1 MNIYQNVPEQFHKQY
16 LETLAL
22 LSEEKGSERKR
33 VDGEIYKGRSAEG
46 KMSGQKAVSD
56 VAARNPKKH
65 GRNNIW
71 LWIGRAGAAAA
82 AVFFTALVLYAADPA
97 LAANLPAIGHIFS
110 ALQDRFG
117 FGQIPEEGT
126 VILVPEETNPA
137 PSSET
142 QSEAGTHTAPV
153 NAFDANASNTQEANA
168 ANDPASVSD
177 KAGSIRVNP
186 YQATDNGVTL
196 SVEEYYASNQAI
208 FLGIRMV
215 TEEPLSQDL
224 TDKMI
229 FLSTETYSFR
239 ADDPHSGSW
248 DFEFERIDDHTFL
261 GIMRIDYVTIGK
273 DLRKYT
279 EAVKK
284 AEETG
289 ATAPVLSAETE
300 SQYVSY
306 YEIPESF
313 DLDIAF
319 KSLWIYHT
327 GETAGTSRQSIK
339 GSWNISGIPIQ
350 QNAEGM
356 QTISVNEVNEEG
368 FGIYR
373 IELSPLEM
381 TIYPVEPIDH
391 DTFTMV
397 LDRDGQMLHSGGNN
411 CYQLAV
417 QGHDISEITI
427 YICDYVEYMDELKGY
442 ILSHDSEASKSILD
456 EHCLYSKVIMLE

>member
-22 LSEEKGSERKR
+22 LSEGKLPEGKR
-33 VDGEIYKGRSAEG
+33 TDGEIYKAGSTDG
-46 KMSGQKAVSD
+46 NMSGRKAVSD
-56 VAARNPKKH
+56 AAVRNQKKH
-65 GRNNIW
+65 GRNKIW
-71 LWIGRAGAAAA
+71 LWIGHAGATAAA
-82 AVFFTALVLYAADPA
+82 IFLAALLLCAANPA
-97 LAANLPAIGHIFS
+97 LAANLPVIGHIFS

-126 VILVPEETNPA
+126 VILIPEDMNPET
-137 PSSET
+137 SSET
-142 QSEAGTHTAPV
+142 HAETDPQTAP
-153 NAFDANASNTQEANA
+153 DL
-168 ANDPASVSD
+168 
-177 KAGSIRVNP
+177 NP

-215 TEEPLSQDL
+215 TEEPLPQDL

-239 ADDPHSGSW
+239 ADDPFSGSW

-261 GIMRIDYVTIGK
+261 GIMRIDYATIGK

-306 YEIPESF
+306 YDIPEAF

-319 KSLWIYHT
+319 KSLWIYQT
-327 GETAGTSRQSIK
+327 GETTGTSRQSIK

-350 QNAEGM
+350 QNTQGM
-356 QTISVNEVNEEG
+356 RTISVNEVNEEG
-368 FGIYR
+368 FGIDH

-391 DTFTMV
+391 DTFALV
-397 LDRDGQMLHSGGNN
+397 LDKNGRMLHSGGNN

-417 QGHDISEITI
+417 QGHDISEFTI
-427 YICDYVEYMDELKGY
+427 YICDFVEYMDELKGY
-442 ILSHDSEASKSILD
+442 ILSHDNEASKSILD
-456 EHCLYSKVIMLE
+456 THCLYSKVIMPE